1 MKKGEN
7 KLVSVLRDQSQLIIL
22 ILLIIVFSVTTP
34 SFRTTGNF
42 LNLLKQV
49 TVIGVISCGMTMVVI
64 SGCLDLSVGSVF
76 SLLNLISI
84 SFQRSNNLLGV
95 VMPLIIAVFI
105 GFFNGFIV
113 TKFKVNSIIVTLGS
127 LSLFSGIA
135 QLITNGAI
143 ISGVTGTWYGFIGRN
158 KLFGIPVHVHVLF
171 IVAIICQLLLSKTT
185 FGRKIK
191 YVGINDSA
199 AEIAGIKTERIRTL
213 AFIISSVSVA
223 IAALIYSSRMT
234 TASPIAGSGYEFD
247 AITAVVIGGTSLAGG
262 RGSILK
268 TIVGVLLLA
277 MIINIL
283 TLYNV
288 MYSFQ
293 NIVKGILII
302 IAIIADNRFRRRV
315 EA

>member
-1 MKKGEN
+1 MEEKEN

-22 ILLIIVFSVTTP
+22 ILLVTVFSITTP

-76 SLLNLISI
+76 SLLNLVSI
-84 SFQRSNNLLGV
+84 TFQLRNNFLGV
-95 VMPLIIAVFI
+95 IMPLVIAVFI

-143 ISGVTGTWYGFIGRN
+143 ISGVTGTWYGFIGRD
-158 KLFGIPVHVHVLF
+158 KLFGIPVHVYILF
-171 IVAIICQLLLSKTT
+171 IVAIVYQIILSKTT

-191 YVGINDSA
+191 YVGTNDTA
-199 AEIAGIKTERIRTL
+199 AEIAGIRTNWMRTM

-234 TASPIAGSGYEFD
+234 TASPVAGAGYEFD

-262 RGSILK
+262 KGSIFK
-268 TIVGVLLLA
+268 TIIGVLLLA
-277 MIINIL
+277 IIINIL

-302 IAIIADNRFRRRV
+302 VAIIVDIRVRRRV
-315 EA
+315 EV

>member
-1 MKKGEN
+1 MEKKDN
-7 KLVSVLRDQSQLIIL
+7 KLVNILRNQSQLIIL
-22 ILLIIVFSVTTP
+22 ILLVIVFSVTTP

-49 TVIGVISCGMTMVVI
+49 TVIGVISCGMTLVVI

-76 SLLNLISI
+76 SLLNLVSI
-84 SFQRSNNLLGV
+84 SLQINNNFLGV
-95 VMPLIIAVFI
+95 IMPLVIAVFI

-127 LSLFSGIA
+127 LSLFSGLA
-135 QLITNGAI
+135 QLVTNGAI
-143 ISGVTGTWYGFIGRN
+143 ISGVTGTWYGFIGRE
-158 KLFGIPVHVHVLF
+158 KLLGIPVHVYVFF
-171 IVAIICQLLLSKTT
+171 IVAIISQVLLSNTA

-191 YVGINDSA
+191 YVGTNDSA
-199 AEIAGIKTERIRTL
+199 AEIAGIKSGRVRTI
-213 AFIISSVSVA
+213 AFIISSLFVA

-234 TASPIAGSGYEFD
+234 TASPVAGAGYEFD

-262 RGSILK
+262 KGSIFK
-268 TIVGVLLLA
+268 TIIGVLLLA
-277 MIINIL
+277 LIVNIL

-302 IAIIADNRFRRRV
+302 IAIIIDIRVRRRI